1 MMAGKQKVSPLLTY
15 GKYSVGNMNLIAAGE
30 PANPDK
36 VVIKQT
42 NGQRSISY
50 HL

>member
-1 MMAGKQKVSPLLTY
+1 MMAGKHKVSPLLTY
-15 GKYSVGNMNLIAAGE
+15 GKYSVGNMYLIATRE
-30 PANPDK
+30 SANPDK

-42 NGQRSISY
+42 DGQRSIGY